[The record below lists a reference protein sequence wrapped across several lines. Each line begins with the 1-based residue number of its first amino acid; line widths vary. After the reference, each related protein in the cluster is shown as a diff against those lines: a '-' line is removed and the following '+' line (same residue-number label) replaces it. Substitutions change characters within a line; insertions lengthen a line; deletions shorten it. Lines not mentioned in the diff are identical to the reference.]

1 MPRGDAVQ
9 AQPTVAEEMAKF
21 SGFAVKDGETV
32 TKPDDE
38 NLNPTL
44 DGAAAATKVAPAA
57 KTDAKAPAAKVEKL
71 TDDESNAAIEA
82 LDKKLGREANEDEI
96 AAALADAQAAK
107 NPANAGKPKATVQDR
122 INKSIRAQRAAERDR
137 DAAIRRAEVAEAL
150 LKNGAPAKAPL
161 TTGKEAAKDGAK
173 TGEPDPKDFE
183 FGELDS
189 RYIRALSRYDAE
201 QALVAHEAKKTTTQQ
216 TAAQREAAEK
226 FQELKAVFE
235 DAGNE
240 KYPDFEEVVMEGARN
255 KAWALSDDLGALLFE
270 SEHGSDIAYM
280 LASDTKLAQKVY
292 AMPVLKQAAWLGKE
306 EAKLSAGSG
315 AKAKTDDAETDPE
328 GKAKPAAAASAK
340 VSKAPA
346 PINRAR
352 GQGSASQTSGDTSDF
367 AAFEA
372 AAMGYDKK

>member
-1 MPRGDAVQ
+1 
-9 AQPTVAEEMAKF
+9 
-21 SGFAVKDGETV
+21 
-32 TKPDDE
+32 
-38 NLNPTL
+38 
-44 DGAAAATKVAPAA
+44 
-57 KTDAKAPAAKVEKL
+57 
-71 TDDESNAAIEA
+71 
-82 LDKKLGREANEDEI
+82 
-96 AAALADAQAAK
+96 
-107 NPANAGKPKATVQDR
+107 
-122 INKSIRAQRAAERDR
+122 
-137 DAAIRRAEVAEAL
+137 
-150 LKNGAPAKAPL
+150 
-161 TTGKEAAKDGAK
+161 
-173 TGEPDPKDFE
+173 
-183 FGELDS
+183 
-189 RYIRALSRYDAE
+189 
-201 QALVAHEAKKTTTQQ
+201 
-216 TAAQREAAEK
+216 
-226 FQELKAVFE
+226 
-235 DAGNE
+235 
-240 KYPDFEEVVMEGARN
+240 
-255 KAWALSDDLGALLFE
+255 LGALLFE